1 MVCREISLNP
11 CKIFILL
18 AKKRTGAFSYQIVQT
33 CFSGWFFQE
42 TAWRHEW
49 LISGLVWPCNRIKL
63 VNSID
68 KTEWFWNIDICCF
81 VGSKHWKN
89 VARLQSSCSP
99 QEAIRSLLKFFIYC
113 AAFNTE
119 RLFGLVT
126 LGKGYMKEPN
136 ICNKYCKHGSFSPT
150 NDFRCLAYLDPQKVH
165 FKAKIALVHN
175 FMLINFLAPK
185 L

>member
-1 MVCREISLNP
+1 MFALVKSLVQIAGTKKANGMQRNLP
-11 CKIFILL
+11 KSLQNL
-18 AKKRTGAFSYQIVQT
+18 HLTGKKRAGAFSYQIVQT

-89 VARLQSSCSP
+89 VVRLQSSCSHH
-99 QEAIRSLLKFFIYC
+99 EVIRRVCKKMSFIEQLLTLKGF
-113 AAFNTE
+113 
-119 RLFGLVT
+119 LVLLLLARDIWKSQRFVT
-126 LGKGYMKEPN
+126 SNVNMEVFH
-136 ICNKYCKHGSFSPT
+136 NKW
-150 NDFRCLAYLDPQKVH
+150 L
-165 FKAKIALVHN
+165 
-175 FMLINFLAPK
+175 
-185 L
+185 

>member
-1 MVCREISLNP
+1 MNKNLNSILANLDERSSGWMFALVKSLVQIAGTKKANGLQRNLP
-11 CKIFILL
+11 KSLQNL
-18 AKKRTGAFSYQIVQT
+18 HLTGKKRTGAFSYQIVQT

-89 VARLQSSCSP
+89 VARLQSSCSH
-99 QEAIRSLLKFFIYC
+99 QEVINLRSD
-113 AAFNTE
+113 T
-119 RLFGLVT
+119 FGTPIFQTALWNYPSS
-126 LGKGYMKEPN
+126 LIISISGCFP
-136 ICNKYCKHGSFSPT
+136 SFVVSS
-150 NDFRCLAYLDPQKVH
+150 QS
-165 FKAKIALVHN
+165 AKI
-175 FMLINFLAPK
+175 
-185 L
+185 

>member
-18 AKKRTGAFSYQIVQT
+18 AKKKEQGPSLIKLYKHV
-33 CFSGWFFQE
+33 FSGWFFQE

-81 VGSKHWKN
+81 VGSKRWKKCCQAA
-89 VARLQSSCSP
+89 VILQSPGSH
-99 QEAIRSLLKFFIYC
+99 QEFVKIAIHWS
-113 AAFNTE
+113 AFNTE

-126 LGKGYMKEPN
+126 FGKGYMKEPR
-136 ICNKYCKHGSFSPT
+136 ICNKYCKHSHLKKT
-150 NDFRCLAYLDPQKVH
+150 VDA
-165 FKAKIALVHN
+165 
-175 FMLINFLAPK
+175 
-185 L
+185 